1 MKTHRASAAAFLA
14 AAVLISAC
22 GDNSPLEN
30 TPAAEQFSRV
40 ISATAGSNL
49 GGLYGNFV
57 TGVPQAKVADRQG
70 RPLAGVA
77 VSFEAVGGGRLTGAS
92 ATTDSAGLASPT
104 SWRLGTGGT
113 QSVRATSSGAAP
125 LLFTAAASAPP
136 AGTFRIEVR
145 YEPGTDPTPAQQAA
159 FDAAAT
165 AWTRLIVRGGAP
177 YPVNED
183 AGCGDIR
190 GETVNGVVIHAKLD
204 SIDGAGSVLGQAGP
218 CILRDADLLP
228 AQGIMAFD
236 VADLAAL
243 ERRGQLEEVI
253 LHEMAHVLG
262 FGTLWNF
269 GAGIRPD
276 YLMATPVEDPTFTG
290 SASRFALFGLA
301 APGFLGN
308 GAVPVENT
316 GSPGTRLSHW
326 REATFGQELMTG
338 WLGAAPNPLSALTVA
353 QFRDLGYEVNDAL
366 SDTYSFAA
374 AIQAQVAAPI
384 QLIERGL
391 TSPLMVI
398 NRAGRIVRTIK
409 RPLL

>member
-1 MKTHRASAAAFLA
+1 MKTQRASAAAFLA

-30 TPAAEQFSRV
+30 TPASEQFSRV

-49 GGLYGNFV
+49 SGLYGNFV
-57 TGVPQAKVADRQG
+57 TGVPQAKVTDRKG
-70 RPLAGVA
+70 LPLAGVA
-77 VSFEAVGGGRLTGAS
+77 VSFEALGGGLLTRAS

-104 SWRLGTGGT
+104 SWRLGTGGP
-113 QSVRATSSGAAP
+113 QSVRATSSGAAS
-125 LLFTAAASAPP
+125 LVFTAAASTPP

-145 YEPGTDPTPAQQAA
+145 YDSATTPTAAQRAA
-159 FDAAAT
+159 FDAAAA
-165 AWTRLIVRGGAP
+165 AWTRLILRGGVP
-177 YPVNED
+177 YQVYED

-190 GETVNGVVIHAKLD
+190 GETVDGVVIHAKID
-204 SIDGAGSVLGQAGP
+204 SIDGAGAILGQAGP

-228 AQGIMAFD
+228 AQGIMEFD
-236 VADLAAL
+236 TADLAAL
-243 ERRGQLEEVI
+243 ERRGQLEQVI

-276 YLMATPVEDPTFTG
+276 YLMATPAEDPTFTG
-290 SASRFALFGLA
+290 PASRFALFGLA
-301 APGFLGN
+301 GAGFLGN

-338 WLGAAPNPLSALTVA
+338 WLNGGITPLSALTLA

-366 SDTYSFAA
+366 GDAYTFAA
-374 AIQAQVAAPI
+374 AIQASVAAPV

-391 TSPLMVI
+391 TSPLVVI
-398 NRAGRIVRTIK
+398 NRAGRMVRTIK